1 MMTQLDK
8 QRQKKAIKSEKVH
21 DDHIRKKKKQILK
34 SKNVL
39 TAIKK
44 DADLGQMNLDQN
56 T

>member
-39 TAIKK
+39 LQKK
-44 DADLGQMNLDQN
+44 NADLGQMNLDQN